1 MSNYSEVKL
10 KIPFGNKNLDAVCSV
25 PDKILTDRVLIYAVI
40 LTHGAAGDM
49 NFPQLKSLA
58 NHLASHGILCLRFT
72 CKGLNITHRIK
83 AYKAVLE
90 YLKNSDE
97 YRLAGIFLGGRSMGS
112 RAAASVMCQIEP
124 EDVDDFIRGLIC
136 FSYPLHRPKQQHKLR
151 NESLLLIKGP
161 VLFVSGSADEMCEK
175 KLLEKV
181 AKTMKAPTKIHWVKK
196 ASHAMVVKGR
206 SADDV
211 LKEINS
217 RVLSWIQEV
226 IELDK
231 K

>member
-1 MSNYSEVKL
+1 MSNYSEVNL
-10 KIPFGNKNLDAVCSV
+10 KIPFGNKNLDAVCTV
-25 PDKILTDRVLIYAVI
+25 PDKILTDQVLIYAVI

-49 NFPQLKSLA
+49 NFPHLKSLA
-58 NHLASHGILCLRFT
+58 NHLASNGILCLRFT

-90 YLKNSDE
+90 YLKTSDE

-112 RAAASVMCQIEP
+112 RAAASVMCQIES
-124 EDVDDFIRGLIC
+124 EDGDDFIRGLIC

-196 ASHAMVVKGR
+196 ASHSMAVKGR

-226 IELDK
+226 IQLDK

>member
-1 MSNYSEVKL
+1 MSNYTEVQV

-25 PDKILTDRVLIYAVI
+25 PDKILTDQVLIYAVI
-40 LTHGAAGDM
+40 LTHGASGDM

-90 YLKNSDE
+90 YLKTSDK
-97 YRLAGIFLGGRSMGS
+97 YRLAGRSMGS

-124 EDVDDFIRGLIC
+124 EDVDDLIRGLIC
-136 FSYPLHRPKQQHKLR
+136 FSYPLHRPKQQQKLR
-151 NESLLLIKGP
+151 NRSLLLIKGP
-161 VLFVSGSADEMCEK
+161 VLFISGSADEMCEK

-181 AKTMKAPTKIHWVKK
+181 AKAMQAPTKIHWVKK
-196 ASHAMVVKGR
+196 ASHSMIVKGR

-217 RVLSWIQEV
+217 HVLSWIQEV